1 MNKMKKPVNPEKH
14 TNNDKQK
21 MEDLKQLRLKFINE
35 HRLGCCELYNW
46 KTPARI
52 EWEQTEEGKRV
63 LKEQQ
68 AARRKKYLLDT
79 NREEVKIIFDNFD
92 LDGNGEMDTNELYN
106 MLVNEM
112 CIPMKKKEVAAIA
125 KELDENGNGIID
137 FEEFRK

>member
-1 MNKMKKPVNPEKH
+1 
-14 TNNDKQK
+14 

-79 NREEVKIIFDNFD
+79 KIFIHH
-92 LDGNGEMDTNELYN
+92 LIKYEKMGEFMLYWLKN
-106 MLVNEM
+106 
-112 CIPMKKKEVAAIA
+112 KKILKMNQ
-125 KELDENGNGIID
+125 KP
-137 FEEFRK
+137 